1 MKTLLFDTET
11 DHLIEKATKLHC
23 LVAYNPS
30 TDETFR
36 YNSQNGNLLDGLKLL
51 ESADV
56 IVGHNAIGFDIPV
69 LQKLYPSFSPKTVR
83 DTLIYT
89 RFMFADMKERD
100 FHRVNKDSTFPKN
113 MIGSHSLKAWGYRL
127 GIYKGDF
134 KEKNSFENW
143 SPEMEDYC
151 VQDVMV
157 TRRLWQMIQDQRPDP
172 RAVELEHD
180 FATLIYGQEK
190 HGIVLDVKKANALY
204 ATLAKK
210 RIDIEQKLQIIF
222 EPKVEIMKKRHY
234 TFFDRVFASKGE
246 ATAYAKAWAK
256 EQTMTQ
262 KDALALI
269 KDGEPHRREIPF
281 NCGSRD
287 EIAQR
292 FSEKYGWKPK
302 EFTPDG
308 RPKMDESVL
317 SQLDFP
323 EAAPLLEYLTIQ
335 KRIGQLAEG
344 KEAWIKLERNGRIHG
359 RVNTNGAVTGRCT
372 HSKPNL
378 AQVPAVRA
386 AYGKECRELFTV
398 PTGYKMVGCDASGL
412 ELRCLAHYM
421 ARWDSG
427 AYAKELLEGDIHTA
441 NQQAAGLPNRDNAK
455 TFIYAFLYGAGDA
468 KIGSIVGKG
477 QDAGRQLREN
487 FLKKTPALKYLKEAV
502 EKASSRGWL
511 IGLDGRQLPVR
522 SQHAALNTLL
532 QSAGALVMK
541 KAASLLWN
549 DYRGV
554 FPWQFVA
561 NIHDEWQIEVKQ
573 EHAEQIG
580 VASVE
585 SIRASGE
592 YFSFRCPLDGEFRIG
607 NNWAETH

>member
-1 MKTLLFDTET
+1 MSTLLFDTET
-11 DHLIEKATKLHC
+11 DHLVEKATKLHC
-23 LVAYNPS
+23 LVAYNPE
-30 TDETFR
+30 TDELFR
-36 YNSQNGNLLDGLKLL
+36 FNSQTNNLEEGLKLL

-56 IVGHNAIGFDIPV
+56 IVGHNAIGFDVPV
-69 LQKLYPSFSPKTVR
+69 LQKLYPSFTPKTVR

-89 RFMFADMKERD
+89 RFMFADLKERD

-113 MIGSHSLKAWGYRL
+113 LIGSHSLKAWGFRL
-127 GIYKGDF
+127 GIYKGEF

-143 SPEMEDYC
+143 SPEMEEYC

-157 TRRLWQMIQDQRPDP
+157 TRRLWQMIKDQNPAD

-190 HGIVLDVKKANALY
+190 HGIMFDVKKANALY

-210 RIDIEQKLQIIF
+210 RIDIEQNLQRIF
-222 EPKVEIMKKRHY
+222 EPRVEIMKKRHY
-234 TFFDRVFASKGE
+234 LFFDKVFASKGE

-256 EQTMTQ
+256 DQLMTQ

-269 KDGEPHRREIPF
+269 KEGEPHKKEIPF

-292 FSEKYGWKPK
+292 FKAKYGWEPT

-308 RPKMDESVL
+308 KPKMDESIL
-317 SQLDFP
+317 SKLDFP
-323 EAAPLLEYLTIQ
+323 EAIPLLEYLTVQ

-372 HSKPNL
+372 HSKPNI

-386 AYGKECRELFTV
+386 VYGKECRELFTV
-398 PTGYKMVGCDASGL
+398 PRGYKMVGCDASGL

-421 ARWDSG
+421 AKWDNG
-427 AYAKELLEGDIHTA
+427 AYATELLEGDIHTA
-441 NQQAAGLPNRDNAK
+441 NQTAAGLPTRDNAK

-468 KIGSIVGKG
+468 KIGSIIGKG

-511 IGLDGRQLPVR
+511 VGLDGRQLPIR

-541 KAASLLWN
+541 KAATFLLSHRTTDWA
-549 DYRGV
+549 
-554 FPWQFVA
+554 FVA
-561 NIHDEWQIEVKQ
+561 NVHDEWQIEAK
-573 EHAEQIG
+573 EDIADYIG
-580 VASVE
+580 HLSVQCIRE
-585 SIRASGE
+585 SGY
-592 YFSFRCPLDGEFRIG
+592 YFNFRCPLDGEFRIG

>member
-1 MKTLLFDTET
+1 MSTLLFDTET
-11 DHLIEKATKLHC
+11 DHLVEKATKLHC
-23 LVAYNPS
+23 LVAYNPE
-30 TDETFR
+30 TDELFR
-36 YNSQNGNLLDGLKLL
+36 FNSQSNNLEEGLKLL

-56 IVGHNAIGFDIPV
+56 IVGHNAIGFDVPV
-69 LQKLYPSFSPKTVR
+69 LQKLYPSFTPKTVR

-89 RFMFADMKERD
+89 RFMFADLKERD
-100 FHRVNKDSTFPKN
+100 FHRLNKDSTFPKN
-113 MIGSHSLKAWGYRL
+113 LIGSHSLKAWGFRL
-127 GIYKGDF
+127 GIHKGEF
-134 KEKNSFENW
+134 KENNSFENW
-143 SPEMEDYC
+143 SPEMEEYC

-157 TRRLWQMIQDQRPDP
+157 TRRLWQLIKDQNPDD
-172 RAVELEHD
+172 RATELEHT

-190 HGIVLDVKKANALY
+190 NGIMFDVAKANALY

-210 RIDIEQKLQIIF
+210 RIDIEQNLQRIF
-222 EPKVEIMKKRHY
+222 EPRVEIMKKRHY
-234 TFFDRVFASKGE
+234 LFFDKVFASKGE

-256 EQTMTQ
+256 DQLMTQ

-269 KDGEPHRREIPF
+269 KDGEPHRKKIPF

-292 FSEKYGWKPK
+292 FKDKYGWEPT

-308 RPKMDESVL
+308 KPKMDESIL

-323 EAAPLLEYLTIQ
+323 EAAPLLEYLTVQ

-344 KEAWIKLERNGRIHG
+344 KEAWIKLERSGRIHG

-386 AYGKECRELFTV
+386 VYGTECRELFTV
-398 PTGYKMVGCDASGL
+398 PRGHKMVGCDASGL

-421 ARWDSG
+421 AKWDNG
-427 AYAKELLEGDIHTA
+427 AYATELLEGDIHTA
-441 NQQAAGLPNRDNAK
+441 NQTAAGLPTRDNAK

-468 KIGSIVGKG
+468 KIGSIIGKG

-511 IGLDGRQLPVR
+511 VGLDGRHLPIR

-541 KAASLLWN
+541 KAACFLWEG
-549 DYRGV
+549 YRGV
-554 FPWQFVA
+554 FPWKFVA
-561 NIHDEWQIEVKQ
+561 NIHDEWQIEVS
-573 EHAEQIG
+573 EDNAPLIG
-580 VASVE
+580 SASVQA
-585 SIRASGE
+585 IKGSGE
-592 YFSFRCPLDGEFRIG
+592 YFNFRCPLDGEFRIG